1 MSASTG
7 GNNTIHERRAA
18 PKGSVI
24 MRQGEKGVCA
34 FLIQS
39 GKVRIFAEHNGLR
52 TDLADLSA
60 GEIFGEMALVSE
72 MPRTASVEAL
82 EDTNLILITRDVLN
96 GKLAKSD
103 PTVRALVPMLI
114 KRIVQ
119 TNDDRMKKADNIAT
133 FKEMVSRT
141 YKNIHGQ
148 HPAVKKKTMDNM
160 VRPQLEA
167 FLDALTEFEKM
178 NSD

>member
-1 MSASTG
+1 MNASSG
-7 GNNTIHERRAA
+7 DNAIHERRAA

-24 MRQGEKGVCA
+24 VRQGEKGLCA

-39 GKVRIFAEHNGLR
+39 GKVRIFAEHNGVR
-52 TDLADLSA
+52 TDLADLGA
-60 GEIFGEMALVSE
+60 GEIFGEMALVNDTARS
-72 MPRTASVEAL
+72 ASVEAL
-82 EDTNLILITRDVLN
+82 EDTNLIVITRDVLN
-96 GKLAKSD
+96 SKLAKSD

-119 TNDDRMKKADNIAT
+119 TNDDRMKKADNIAV
-133 FKEMVSRT
+133 FKELVSRT
-141 YKNIHGQ
+141 YKNIYGQ
-148 HPAVKKKTMDNM
+148 YPAVKQKTMENK
-160 VRPQLEA
+160 VRPKLEA